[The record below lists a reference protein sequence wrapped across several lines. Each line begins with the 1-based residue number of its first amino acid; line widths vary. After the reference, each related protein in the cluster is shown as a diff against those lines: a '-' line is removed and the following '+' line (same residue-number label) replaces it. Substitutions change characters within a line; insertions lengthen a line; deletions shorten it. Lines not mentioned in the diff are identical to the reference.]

1 MGVIKI
7 GEIMT
12 KSVVTL
18 PKGAKLM
25 AERSISCIVIVD
37 DRNKPIGIV
46 TERDIVKRV
55 LFANAD
61 PNKVILE
68 DVMSSPVVTAGK
80 DIKLMAAMKLMRENS
95 IRRLVIIEK
104 SGELNGLPGRKIR
117 RASRSQAL
125 ARLSG
130 PGSPEV
136 DAQFGA

>member
-18 PKGAKLM
+18 PKGAKISAAAKLM

-104 SGELNGLPGRKIR
+104 SGELNGIVTQTDLHKVMGRLHEK
-117 RASRSQAL
+117 
-125 ARLSG
+125 
-130 PGSPEV
+130 
-136 DAQFGA
+136 